1 MKLKQFLSESPYKS
15 TIIFGMALMV
25 FTFML
30 LIANVIFSFFAV
42 NRALN
47 IVKSTTIENREVFHN
62 WENEEQQ
69 NLWKEKFWIENQI
82 RVSKEDSMSLG
93 INFKDSTIQ
102 LQFKGLPL
110 IKSRIA
116 RTWPEH
122 FLSSL
127 SAENYSKIF
136 GRLLTIDNANANI
149 SKRPFRKMIV
159 TAEGNTQ
166 AVDTL
171 TYKPKAFSWSFVT
184 NNNIRIVIKGYGT
197 DSLEV
202 VPSFRY
208 DVLKFRIAE
217 KTISP
222 FTDFTPTLFI
232 WINDKEAEAIY
243 RALPKNASVI
253 VRN

>member
-62 WENEEQQ
+62 WENEGQQ
-69 NLWKEKFWIENQI
+69 NLWNEKFWIENQI

-136 GRLLTIDNANANI
+136 GHLLTIDNANANI

-197 DSLEV
+197 DSLET